1 MHGAYRFTKI
11 VCTVGPAT
19 SNERAIELMV
29 REGMNVAR
37 LNFSHGSHDEHLERI
52 RMIRN
57 VSEKLGVHVGIIQ
70 DLPGPKLRVGRLI
83 KEPVFLKRG
92 ERVILKAGSDQ
103 ARGSEIPVT
112 FSAFSEL
119 VSEGSVIYLADG
131 TIKLR
136 VLRSSGVDVECEV
149 EVEGVLSSGKG
160 INVPDVKRDIDA
172 MTPEDR
178 EHLKFGL
185 ENGVDYVALSFV
197 RRPEDVLKA
206 KRAIRE
212 LGADVPVIAKVEKK
226 EAVDNSERLVESADG
241 IMVARGD
248 LGVEVGLESVPLIQ
262 KKLISMCNAAGKPV
276 ITATQILIS
285 MVSQPVP
292 TRAEVSDIAN
302 ALLDGT
308 DALMLSEETAV
319 GSHYVEAV
327 KVLSR
332 VSERVEREM
341 KYEPKSVHSA
351 ESLEEAVGRAACQV
365 ANALGVKYIAAY
377 TRSGSTARQ
386 VAKHRPMIPILGLT
400 PRADVARRLSLVW
413 GVTPFVT
420 REELNATDP
429 SAVKENLYSLGL
441 TKAGDTVV
449 VVAGYPTGPVGS
461 TNMVR
466 VQKLD

>member
-1 MHGAYRFTKI
+1 
-11 VCTVGPAT
+11 
-19 SNERAIELMV
+19 
-29 REGMNVAR
+29 MNVAR
-37 LNFSHGSHDEHLERI
+37 LNFSHGSHEEHLERI
-52 RMIRN
+52 RMIRK
-57 VSEKLGVHVGIIQ
+57 VSEKLGVYVGIIQ

-92 ERVILKAGSDQ
+92 ERVILKGGLNKASGSD
-103 ARGSEIPVT
+103 IPVT
-112 FSAFSEL
+112 FPGFSEL
-119 VSEGSVIYLADG
+119 VSEGSLIYLADG

-136 VLRSSGVDVECEV
+136 VLRSSDSGVECEV

-160 INVPDVKRDIDA
+160 VNVPDLKRDIDA
-172 MTPEDR
+172 LTAEDR

-185 ENGVDYVALSFV
+185 GNGVDYVAVSFV
-197 RRPEDVLKA
+197 RRPEDVLKT
-206 KRAIRE
+206 KEAIRE

-226 EAVDNSERLVESADG
+226 EAVDNSERLVETADG

-248 LGVEVGLESVPLIQ
+248 LGVEIGLESVPLIQ
-262 KKLISMCNAAGKPV
+262 KKLISMCNRAGKPV

-319 GSHYVEAV
+319 GSHYVEAI

-332 VSERVEREM
+332 VSERVEREIR
-341 KYEPKSVHSA
+341 YEPKSVHSA
-351 ESLEEAVGRAACQV
+351 ETLEEAVGRAACQV
-365 ANALGVKYIAAY
+365 ANALGVRYIAAY

-400 PRADVARRLSLVW
+400 PRKEVARRLSLIW
-413 GVTPFVT
+413 GVMPFVT

-429 SAVKENLYSLGL
+429 AAVKENLYTLGL
-441 TKAGDTVV
+441 AERGDTVV

-466 VQKLD
+466 VQELD